1 MNFHHVQDQAHLQ
14 YLLLHSE
21 ALDHK
26 DDRLRTQR
34 QEEQTQRYLYTS
46 DSDDDSSSGSLQELD
61 FSYAPCQQEQYS
73 IDHFI
78 ENLQADEDSD

>member
-1 MNFHHVQDQAHLQ
+1 ML
-14 YLLLHSE
+14 
-21 ALDHK
+21 
-26 DDRLRTQR
+26 
-34 QEEQTQRYLYTS
+34 TS

-78 ENLQADEDSD
+78 ENLQADEESDSQEASQEPQGFYLCGLGS